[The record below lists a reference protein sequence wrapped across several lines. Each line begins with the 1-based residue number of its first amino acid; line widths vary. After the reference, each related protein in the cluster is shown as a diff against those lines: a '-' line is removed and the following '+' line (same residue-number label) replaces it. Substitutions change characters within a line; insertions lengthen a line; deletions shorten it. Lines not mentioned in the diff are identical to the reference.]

1 MLADYFLTRFVAF
14 SASCLFSPMRS
25 SCKFVYTRKSV
36 LHVVKSADV
45 QGKVVFSAHSNIKLL
60 LTQVAVCVV
69 MGEDTQVLKNYWFAV

>member
-60 LTQVAVCVV
+60 LTQVAVCPYPPHDIFG
-69 MGEDTQVLKNYWFAV
+69 GEQIEKLS